1 MACISFLL
9 SLLTLMMVPF
19 QATIAQIQNPRNIPY
34 TWKTD
39 TLKRTV
45 PLPEF
50 TVAVPKG
57 AFPVLSTPKF
67 VGAQQGLQVYFK
79 HEPVIALTING
90 QTKAYP
96 LNVLT
101 VHEIANDT
109 LGGTP
114 ILVTFCPLCNA
125 SVVYDRRLQHQGRER
140 LLAFEVSGML
150 RHSDMVMFDRQ
161 TETWWQQ
168 LTGEALVG
176 ELAGAELAVIPSLV
190 ISVEEFFQRHPK
202 GQILSR
208 ETGIAGGEGRYGLNP
223 YTGYDVANGLPY
235 DAFFDQDNLDRRLPP
250 MERVVDVESKGKRK
264 VYPFS
269 AISRKGVI
277 NDTFNGKHLVIFYK
291 SGTVSVLDEKEI
303 KKSRNIGSATLFN
316 AVLEGRKLTFQKKGE
331 HFKDKETGS
340 TWDITGF
347 GLDGPLKGKQLR
359 VEPHSNHFAFAW
371 LAFYPDTEIY
381 GKKK

>member
-1 MACISFLL
+1 MLNFAFFFFLM
-9 SLLTLMMVPF
+9 TLMMVPF

-39 TLKRTV
+39 TLKKTV

-57 AFPVLSTPKF
+57 AFPVMNHPKF
-67 VGAQQGLQVYFK
+67 VGAQPGQQVYFK
-79 HEPVIALTING
+79 HEPVITVTVNG

-96 LNVLT
+96 LNILT
-101 VHEIANDT
+101 VQEITNDT
-109 LGGTP
+109 LGGVP

-125 SVVYDRRLQHQGRER
+125 SVVYDRRLRHQGHER
-140 LLAFEVSGML
+140 LLTFEVSGML

-168 LTGEALVG
+168 LTGDGLVG
-176 ELAGAELAVIPSLV
+176 ELTGAELAVIPSLV
-190 ISVEEFFQRHPK
+190 ISVEEYFQRYPK

-208 ETGIAGGEGRYGLNP
+208 ETGLAGAEKRYGQNP
-223 YTGYDVANGLPY
+223 YDGYDTACGAPY
-235 DAFFDQDNLDRRLPP
+235 DAFFDPARVDKRLPP

-269 AISRKGVI
+269 AISSKGVI
-277 NDTFNGKHLVIFYK
+277 NDTFNGKNIVNFYK

-316 AVLEGRKLTFQKKGE
+316 AVLEGQKLTFRKKGE
-331 HFKDKETGS
+331 HFTDKETGS
-340 TWDITGF
+340 TWDITGHS
-347 GLDGPLKGKQLR
+347 LAGPLKGKQLR
-359 VEPHSNHFAFAW
+359 VERHSNHLAFAW
-371 LAFYPDTEIY
+371 LAFYPDSEIY
-381 GKKK
+381 GK